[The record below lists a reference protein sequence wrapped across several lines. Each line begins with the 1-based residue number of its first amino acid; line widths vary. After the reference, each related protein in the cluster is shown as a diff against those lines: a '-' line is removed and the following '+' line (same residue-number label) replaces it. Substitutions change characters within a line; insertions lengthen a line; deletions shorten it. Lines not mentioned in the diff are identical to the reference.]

1 MYYKHRMTDTRKI
14 RITIREYRDNIRE
27 LPESDF
33 KGDYMREEA
42 LAKLQREYGEEV
54 DIVHIA
60 DVDTDEEYFDSF

>member
-14 RITIREYRDNIRE
+14 RITIREYRDDIRE

-60 DVDTDEEYFDSF
+60 DVDTDEQYFDSF